1 MALNKR
7 REVFRKKVLEKLFPA
22 PVSPDVVSSSVESTA
37 VLKGAISTQ
46 EEPKN
51 VAILEGDSNVQDKT
65 SVILPS
71 RRMYTVALPPEDYVP
86 VTTNENSTRN
96 SESGPED
103 SNTSAPEENDKG
115 QLPRKRRR
123 KKKLKNVFQTPADIH
138 GSPAKCGV
146 HESLIGDDLQLQH
159 RDSPNLSQN
168 KKRKMKKK
176 RRKEKM
182 KAAGL
187 LRKPVGTD
195 FTYMPEEKRE
205 RETEVADKVD
215 DILDFLQ
222 ATQEIY
228 FSDKLAKCAESAESS
243 KSIHEVLKSLES
255 HTLSSSDVTC
265 LCQMKSFVVL
275 QNVEE
280 LNIAMKDFRTHSE
293 MPPDQVTA
301 ISSLFLYWI
310 TDILPGKNRK

>member
-1 MALNKR
+1 MALNRR

-22 PVSPDVVSSSVESTA
+22 PVPPDVVSSSTESTA
-37 VLKGAISTQ
+37 VLKAAISTQ
-46 EEPKN
+46 EELKN
-51 VAILEGDSNVQDKT
+51 VATVEGDSSVQDKT
-65 SVILPS
+65 RVILPS
-71 RRMYTVALPPEDYVP
+71 RKMYTVTLPPEDYVP
-86 VTTNENSTRN
+86 ATSNENN
-96 SESGPED
+96 KGHSESCAED
-103 SNTSAPEENDKG
+103 SNTSALEENDKG

-123 KKKLKNVFQTPADIH
+123 KKKQKNVFQTPADVH

-146 HESLIGDDLQLQH
+146 PENLIGDNLQLQH

-182 KAAGL
+182 RAAGL
-187 LRKPVGTD
+187 LRRPVGTD

-205 RETEVADKVD
+205 REFEVADKVD

-228 FSDKLAKCAESAESS
+228 FSDKLSKCAESAESS
-243 KSIHEVLKSLES
+243 KSIHEVLKSLQS
-255 HTLSSSDVTC
+255 RTLSSSDVTW
-265 LCQMKSFVVL
+265 LRQMKSFILL

-280 LNIAMKDFRTHSE
+280 LNIALKDFCTHSE